1 MDLQAQD
8 RAHRIGQKKQ
18 VRVFR
23 FVTDDSIEVKIVER
37 AMKKLY
43 LDALVIKQGRLMDS
57 DKQLDAN
64 ELQEMV
70 RFGASRIFQSTDSTV
85 TDADI
90 DVILEEG
97 EKRTEDQQAKLK
109 EIAGVSGSGLLNFSL
124 SGDGEKNIMEW
135 QGKDYTNAR
144 QQSTSRPFH
153 DFIALPTRE
162 RKENYNEAAYYREAL
177 RVGEKKEKGAREFKP
192 SFRLDFQFFDDVR
205 LEELE
210 RKEFEGE
217 QRYRE
222 LKTKRDDERREKKR
236 QEKQKARDEAQRRRR
251 EADGGTAA
259 DDVLK
264 DEQKTEED
272 SRATP
277 SPSPSPSPSP
287 TPSTEGDSKS
297 SKKRGRAAKKLDSV
311 PEEESK
317 EEAAIDEQDDD
328 ESLREEAGCLTAEE
342 EQEKEELEA
351 AGFGEWTRKH
361 FNQYIRAAE
370 RFGRDS
376 EKEIADS
383 GMIEGKTAKE
393 VRAYHQT
400 FLEQHTRIKEWEKLV
415 ERIEK
420 GEAKREKLQHLQS
433 LIDGKVKRHR
443 RPLETLTLNY
453 PTAQRQYTPEEDR
466 FLLCTLQQVGYG
478 QWDEVKAAVRRSWM
492 FRFDWFLKSRSAVE
506 LQKRTDY
513 LIKLIEREEDELEAA
528 RKAAKS
534 RGGKGKAAATTT
546 PAKKG
551 AAAATA
557 SKKGAANNTSAS
569 KKAAV
574 VSGAK
579 RKAEAAPAKR
589 SHKKKK

>member
-1 MDLQAQD
+1 
-8 RAHRIGQKKQ
+8 
-18 VRVFR
+18 
-23 FVTDDSIEVKIVER
+23 VTDDSIEVKIVER

-43 LDALVIKQGRLMDS
+43 LDALVIKQGRLMDG

-85 TDADI
+85 SDADI

-97 EKRTEDQQAKLK
+97 EQRTEEVRAKLK
-109 EIAGVSGSGLLNFSL
+109 EVAGVSGGGLLNFSL
-124 SGDGEKNIMEW
+124 SGDGEKNIMQFEG
-135 QGKDYTNAR
+135 QDYTNAR
-144 QQSTSRPFH
+144 QQSASRPFI
-153 DFIALPTRE
+153 DFIALPE
-162 RKENYNEAAYYREAL
+162 RARKNNYNEAAYYREAL
-177 RVGEKKEKGAREFKP
+177 RVSEKKDKSQPKVFKP
-192 SFRLDFQFFDDVR
+192 SFRLDFQFFDDER

-222 LKTKRDDERREKKR
+222 MKAKRDEERREKKR
-236 QEKQKARDEAQRRRR
+236 LEKERVREEARKRRRDT
-251 EADGGTAA
+251 EGAAVA

-264 DEQKTEED
+264 DEEKAEEEI
-272 SRATP
+272 RATP
-277 SPSPSPSPSP
+277 SPSPSPSP
-287 TPSTEGDSKS
+287 TPSADGDNRS
-297 SKKRGRAAKKLDSV
+297 SKKRGRSHKKQLDSV
-311 PEEESK
+311 PEEETK
-317 EEAAIDEQDDD
+317 EEGAEPDETDDD
-328 ESLREEAGCLTAEE
+328 EALREEAGCLTAEE

-351 AGFGEWTRKH
+351 VGFGDWTRKH

-393 VRAYHQT
+393 VRAYHQA
-400 FLEQHTRIKEWEKLV
+400 FLEHHTAIKEWEKLV

-420 GEAKREKLQHLQS
+420 GEAKREKLQHLQH

-443 RPLETLTLNY
+443 RPLETLTLAY
-453 PTAQRQYTPEEDR
+453 PTAQRQYTVEEDR

-492 FRFDWFLKSRSAVE
+492 FRFDWFLKSRSGVE

-513 LIKLIEREEDELEAA
+513 LIKLIEKEEEELEAA

-534 RGGKGKAAATTT
+534 KGKGKTAASTT

-551 AAAATA
+551 AAAASKKGVTSNASA
-557 SKKGAANNTSAS
+557 SKKGAA
-569 KKAAV
+569 
-574 VSGAK
+574 VSGGK